1 MRPGKWLLITIAL
14 TFAGAAA
21 LIAINTSADVYGLYR
36 PTQARRLNVYG
47 DARIAK
53 YLLSSNYV
61 PENFNAI
68 LIGGSF
74 SANWDM
80 TAVQKLRVYNESLNG
95 GNIVEE
101 KAIAEAAI
109 SRPGISTAFILV
121 HPALTY
127 SHDFMTVRI
136 APRLKYSSLGSISL
150 WAAYKDMAYI
160 RLHRSIQNYD
170 YAGTE
175 DFGTLATEMP
185 PNMKR
190 FWSGGDHFDIDP
202 IAIAAYQDLI
212 AEFRAHHVHLVFIV
226 PPTFEGLLQ
235 AKRTAFPS
243 YIALIRAYSTPED
256 NWIDFNSAQ
265 YSNFRAIRTNFPDGV
280 HLTPEAAKMVVS
292 DINAKLN
299 QWSSELGLSPTR

>member
-1 MRPGKWLLITIAL
+1 MRPGKWLLTTITL
-14 TFAGAAA
+14 LLAGFAA
-21 LIAINTSADVYGLYR
+21 LAVINISADIYGLYR
-36 PTQARRLNVYG
+36 PTQSRRLNVYG

-53 YLLSSNYV
+53 YLLSFGYV

-74 SANWDM
+74 SANWNT
-80 TAVQKLRVYNESLNG
+80 TAVEKLRVYNESLNG

-101 KAIAEAAI
+101 KALAEAAI

-127 SHDFMTVRI
+127 SHDFMTVRL
-136 APRLKYSSLGSISL
+136 APRLKYSSLGSTSL
-150 WAAYKDMAYI
+150 WFAYKNMLYI
-160 RLHRSIQNYD
+160 RFHRSIQNYD

-202 IAIAAYQDLI
+202 IALAAYRDLI
-212 AEFRAHHVHLVFIV
+212 AELRARQIHLIFIV
-226 PPTFEGLLQ
+226 PPTFEGLLLTKQ
-235 AKRTAFPS
+235 TAFPS
-243 YIALIRAYSTPED
+243 YKGLIESYSTPED
-256 NWIDFNSAQ
+256 KWIDFSSAE
-265 YSNFRAIRTNFPDGV
+265 YLNFRAASANFPDGV
-280 HLTPEAAKMVVS
+280 HLTPQAAKMVVC

-299 QWSSELGLSPTR
+299 EWATEPAAISPR